1 MRSPTSGVGAG
12 GAIPAHSQPINSI
25 RYRSRER
32 FSRLFVRQEFSDVA
46 DVREHLLAEQFER
59 FHQRVGAAREFWHL
73 AHARARKKAS
83 KSAIFARVGI
93 SLVTLTHWFSLIP
106 IS

>member
-1 MRSPTSGVGAG
+1 MSLACPDAVPVGMHHRQ
-12 GAIPAHSQPINSI
+12 IPS
-25 RYRSRER
+25 
-32 FSRLFVRQEFSDVA
+32 V
-46 DVREHLLAEQFER
+46 LAP
-59 FHQRVGAAREFWHL
+59 VTLGEFWHL